1 MVLLTAIILGFILD
15 FIFGDP
21 RWLPHPICF
30 IGKLISITEKAVRR
44 FCGEKPEG
52 LLMGGFVMVVIVLT
66 VTFAVPYFILTL
78 AEMYSPVLA
87 FAVETFMFYQ
97 IFAMRSL
104 KEASLQV
111 YDALKSGDLQ
121 EARKKLSWIVGRDTA
136 ELTDEEVAKA
146 AVETVAENTSDG
158 VIAPLFFMFI
168 GGAPLAFL
176 YKAINTMDS
185 MVGYKNDKYLY
196 FGRCAAKLDDVA
208 NFIPARI
215 SGLLMVAAAYFL
227 NMDASGSWRIFK
239 RDRRHHLSPNS
250 AMTESALADLHFDVQ
265 QIPLADDSVDVI
277 LCNHLLE
284 HVADDRRALHE
295 LYRILKPGGWG
306 ILLSPVEPDYEQT
319 YEDDS
324 ITDPEERTRIF
335 GQYDHRRI
343 YGADYTDR
351 LREAGFEAA
360 DIDYAAT
367 FSEAERRL
375 YALPKDHIYVV
386 YKH

>member
-250 AMTESALADLHFDVQ
+250 AMTESAPAGALGIKLGGGHFYFGKWVPKDTIGDEVKKTDAED
-265 QIPLADDSVDVI
+265 IVKMNGLMYMTCI
-277 LCNHLLE
+277 LS
-284 HVADDRRALHE
+284 
-295 LYRILKPGGWG
+295 IL
-306 ILLSPVEPDYEQT
+306 
-319 YEDDS
+319 
-324 ITDPEERTRIF
+324 
-335 GQYDHRRI
+335 
-343 YGADYTDR
+343 
-351 LREAGFEAA
+351 
-360 DIDYAAT
+360 T
-367 FSEAERRL
+367 FSL
-375 YALPKDHIYVV
+375 V
-386 YKH
+386 YLIKIFIIGE

>member
-52 LLMGGFVMVVIVLT
+52 LLMGGFVLVVIVLT

-250 AMTESALADLHFDVQ
+250 AMTESAAAGALGIKLGGGNFYFGKWVPKDTIGDEVKKTDAEDIVKMNGLMYMTC
-265 QIPLADDSVDVI
+265 I
-277 LCNHLLE
+277 LS
-284 HVADDRRALHE
+284 
-295 LYRILKPGGWG
+295 IL
-306 ILLSPVEPDYEQT
+306 
-319 YEDDS
+319 
-324 ITDPEERTRIF
+324 
-335 GQYDHRRI
+335 
-343 YGADYTDR
+343 
-351 LREAGFEAA
+351 
-360 DIDYAAT
+360 T
-367 FSEAERRL
+367 FSL
-375 YALPKDHIYVV
+375 V
-386 YKH
+386 YLIKIFIIGE

>member
-52 LLMGGFVMVVIVLT
+52 LLMGGFVLVVIVLT

-87 FAVETFMFYQ
+87 FAVETF
-97 IFAMRSL
+97 
-104 KEASLQV
+104 
-111 YDALKSGDLQ
+111 
-121 EARKKLSWIVGRDTA
+121 
-136 ELTDEEVAKA
+136 TDEEVAKA

-250 AMTESALADLHFDVQ
+250 AMTESAAAGALGIKLGGGHFYFGKWVPKDTIGDEVKKTDAED
-265 QIPLADDSVDVI
+265 IVKMNGLMYMTCI
-277 LCNHLLE
+277 LS
-284 HVADDRRALHE
+284 
-295 LYRILKPGGWG
+295 IL
-306 ILLSPVEPDYEQT
+306 
-319 YEDDS
+319 
-324 ITDPEERTRIF
+324 
-335 GQYDHRRI
+335 
-343 YGADYTDR
+343 
-351 LREAGFEAA
+351 
-360 DIDYAAT
+360 T
-367 FSEAERRL
+367 FSL
-375 YALPKDHIYVV
+375 V
-386 YKH
+386 YLIKIFIIGE

>member
-1 MVLLTAIILGFILD
+1 M
-15 FIFGDP
+15 
-21 RWLPHPICF
+21 
-30 IGKLISITEKAVRR
+30 RR

-52 LLMGGFVMVVIVLT
+52 LLMGGFVLVVIVLT

-250 AMTESALADLHFDVQ
+250 AMT
-265 QIPLADDSVDVI
+265 VI
-277 LCNHLLE
+277 
-284 HVADDRRALHE
+284 
-295 LYRILKPGGWG
+295 GGSRCAW
-306 ILLSPVEPDYEQT
+306 
-319 YEDDS
+319 
-324 ITDPEERTRIF
+324 
-335 GQYDHRRI
+335 H
-343 YGADYTDR
+343 
-351 LREAGFEAA
+351 
-360 DIDYAAT
+360 
-367 FSEAERRL
+367 
-375 YALPKDHIYVV
+375 
-386 YKH
+386 

>member
-52 LLMGGFVMVVIVLT
+52 LLMGGFVLVVIVLT

-250 AMTESALADLHFDVQ
+250 AMTESAAAGALGIKLGDGHFYFGKWVPKDTIGDEVKKTDAED
-265 QIPLADDSVDVI
+265 IVKMNGLMYMTCI
-277 LCNHLLE
+277 LS
-284 HVADDRRALHE
+284 
-295 LYRILKPGGWG
+295 IL
-306 ILLSPVEPDYEQT
+306 
-319 YEDDS
+319 
-324 ITDPEERTRIF
+324 
-335 GQYDHRRI
+335 
-343 YGADYTDR
+343 
-351 LREAGFEAA
+351 
-360 DIDYAAT
+360 T
-367 FSEAERRL
+367 FSS
-375 YALPKDHIYVV
+375 V
-386 YKH
+386 YLIKIFIIGE

>member
-44 FCGEKPEG
+44 FCGEKSEG
-52 LLMGGFVMVVIVLT
+52 LLMGGFVLVVIVLT

-196 FGRCAAKLDDVA
+196 FGRCAAKLDDAA

-250 AMTESALADLHFDVQ
+250 AMTESAAAGALGIKLGGGLFYFGKWVPKDTIGDEVKKTDAEDIIKMNGLMYMTC
-265 QIPLADDSVDVI
+265 I
-277 LCNHLLE
+277 LS
-284 HVADDRRALHE
+284 
-295 LYRILKPGGWG
+295 IL
-306 ILLSPVEPDYEQT
+306 
-319 YEDDS
+319 
-324 ITDPEERTRIF
+324 
-335 GQYDHRRI
+335 
-343 YGADYTDR
+343 
-351 LREAGFEAA
+351 
-360 DIDYAAT
+360 T
-367 FSEAERRL
+367 FSLVFLIKIFIIGE
-375 YALPKDHIYVV
+375 
-386 YKH
+386 

>member
-52 LLMGGFVMVVIVLT
+52 LLMGGFVLVVIVLT

-250 AMTESALADLHFDVQ
+250 AMTESAAAGALGITLGGGHFYFGKWVPKDTIGDEVKKTDAED
-265 QIPLADDSVDVI
+265 IVKMNGLMYMTCI
-277 LCNHLLE
+277 LS
-284 HVADDRRALHE
+284 
-295 LYRILKPGGWG
+295 IL
-306 ILLSPVEPDYEQT
+306 
-319 YEDDS
+319 
-324 ITDPEERTRIF
+324 
-335 GQYDHRRI
+335 
-343 YGADYTDR
+343 
-351 LREAGFEAA
+351 
-360 DIDYAAT
+360 T
-367 FSEAERRL
+367 FSL
-375 YALPKDHIYVV
+375 V
-386 YKH
+386 YLIKIFIIGE

>member
-52 LLMGGFVMVVIVLT
+52 LLMGGFVLVVIVLT

-78 AEMYSPVLA
+78 TEMYSPVLA

-111 YDALKSGDLQ
+111 YEALKSGDLQ

-196 FGRCAAKLDDVA
+196 FGRCAAKLDDIA

-250 AMTESALADLHFDVQ
+250 AMTESVRLVFNLAAGIFILANGCLK
-265 QIPLADDSVDVI
+265 IPLAT
-277 LCNHLLE
+277 
-284 HVADDRRALHE
+284 
-295 LYRILKPGGWG
+295 K
-306 ILLSPVEPDYEQT
+306 
-319 YEDDS
+319 
-324 ITDPEERTRIF
+324 
-335 GQYDHRRI
+335 
-343 YGADYTDR
+343 
-351 LREAGFEAA
+351 
-360 DIDYAAT
+360 
-367 FSEAERRL
+367 
-375 YALPKDHIYVV
+375 
-386 YKH
+386 

>member
-30 IGKLISITEKAVRR
+30 IGKLISVTEKAVRR

-52 LLMGGFVMVVIVLT
+52 LLMGGFVLVVIVLT

-111 YDALKSGDLQ
+111 YEALKSGDLQ

-196 FGRCAAKLDDVA
+196 FGRCAAKLDDAA

-250 AMTESALADLHFDVQ
+250 AMTESAAAGALGIKLAGGHFYFGKWVPKDTIGEEVKKTDAED
-265 QIPLADDSVDVI
+265 IVKMNGLMYMTCI
-277 LCNHLLE
+277 LS
-284 HVADDRRALHE
+284 
-295 LYRILKPGGWG
+295 IL
-306 ILLSPVEPDYEQT
+306 
-319 YEDDS
+319 
-324 ITDPEERTRIF
+324 
-335 GQYDHRRI
+335 
-343 YGADYTDR
+343 
-351 LREAGFEAA
+351 
-360 DIDYAAT
+360 T
-367 FSEAERRL
+367 FSL
-375 YALPKDHIYVV
+375 V
-386 YKH
+386 YLIKIFIIGE

>member
-52 LLMGGFVMVVIVLT
+52 LLMGGFVLVVIVLT

-87 FAVETFMFYQ
+87 FVIETFMFYQ

-250 AMTESALADLHFDVQ
+250 AMTESAAAGALGIKLGSGHFYFGKWVPKDTIGDEVKKTDAED
-265 QIPLADDSVDVI
+265 IVKMNGLMYMTCI
-277 LCNHLLE
+277 LS
-284 HVADDRRALHE
+284 
-295 LYRILKPGGWG
+295 IL
-306 ILLSPVEPDYEQT
+306 
-319 YEDDS
+319 
-324 ITDPEERTRIF
+324 
-335 GQYDHRRI
+335 
-343 YGADYTDR
+343 
-351 LREAGFEAA
+351 
-360 DIDYAAT
+360 T
-367 FSEAERRL
+367 FSL
-375 YALPKDHIYVV
+375 V
-386 YKH
+386 YLIKIFIIGE

>member
-21 RWLPHPICF
+21 RWLLHPICF

-111 YDALKSGDLQ
+111 YEALKSGDLQ

-196 FGRCAAKLDDVA
+196 FGRAAAKFDDVV
-208 NFIPARI
+208 NYIPARLSAI
-215 SGLLMVAAAYFL
+215 LMIGAAGCCG
-227 NMDASGSWRIFK
+227 MDAANGWRIYK
-239 RDRRHHLSPNS
+239 RDRYNHSSPNS
-250 AMTESALADLHFDVQ
+250 AHTEAVTAG
-265 QIPLADDSVDVI
+265 
-277 LCNHLLE
+277 
-284 HVADDRRALHE
+284 ALHIQLAGNAFYFGK
-295 LYRILKPGGWG
+295 LYEKPTLGDPDR
-306 ILLSPVEPDYEQT
+306 PVE
-319 YEDDS
+319 YED
-324 ITDPEERTRIF
+324 IARANRLLYGTAILALLVF
-335 GQYDHRRI
+335 GLVK
-343 YGADYTDR
+343 G
-351 LREAGFEAA
+351 
-360 DIDYAAT
+360 
-367 FSEAERRL
+367 
-375 YALPKDHIYVV
+375 VV
-386 YKH
+386 LWLV

>member
-52 LLMGGFVMVVIVLT
+52 LLMGGFVLVVIVLT
-66 VTFAVPYFILTL
+66 VAFAVPYFILTL

-111 YDALKSGDLQ
+111 YDALKSCDLQ

-250 AMTESALADLHFDVQ
+250 AMTESPVRWALNLAAGIFTLANGCLK
-265 QIPLADDSVDVI
+265 IPLAT
-277 LCNHLLE
+277 
-284 HVADDRRALHE
+284 
-295 LYRILKPGGWG
+295 K
-306 ILLSPVEPDYEQT
+306 
-319 YEDDS
+319 
-324 ITDPEERTRIF
+324 
-335 GQYDHRRI
+335 
-343 YGADYTDR
+343 
-351 LREAGFEAA
+351 
-360 DIDYAAT
+360 
-367 FSEAERRL
+367 
-375 YALPKDHIYVV
+375 
-386 YKH
+386 

>member
-52 LLMGGFVMVVIVLT
+52 LLMGGFVLVVIVLT

-87 FAVETFMFYQ
+87 FAIETFMFYQ

-250 AMTESALADLHFDVQ
+250 AMTESAAAGALGIKLGCGHFYFGKWVPKDTIGDEVKKTDAED
-265 QIPLADDSVDVI
+265 IVKMNGLMYMTCI
-277 LCNHLLE
+277 LS
-284 HVADDRRALHE
+284 
-295 LYRILKPGGWG
+295 IL
-306 ILLSPVEPDYEQT
+306 
-319 YEDDS
+319 
-324 ITDPEERTRIF
+324 
-335 GQYDHRRI
+335 
-343 YGADYTDR
+343 
-351 LREAGFEAA
+351 
-360 DIDYAAT
+360 T
-367 FSEAERRL
+367 FSL
-375 YALPKDHIYVV
+375 V
-386 YKH
+386 YLIKIFIIGE

>member
-52 LLMGGFVMVVIVLT
+52 LLMGGFVLVVIVLT

-196 FGRCAAKLDDVA
+196 FGRCAAKLDDIA

-250 AMTESALADLHFDVQ
+250 AMTESAATGALGIKLGGGHFYFGKWVPKDTIGDEVKKTDAED
-265 QIPLADDSVDVI
+265 IVKMNGLMYMTCI
-277 LCNHLLE
+277 LS
-284 HVADDRRALHE
+284 
-295 LYRILKPGGWG
+295 IL
-306 ILLSPVEPDYEQT
+306 
-319 YEDDS
+319 
-324 ITDPEERTRIF
+324 
-335 GQYDHRRI
+335 
-343 YGADYTDR
+343 
-351 LREAGFEAA
+351 
-360 DIDYAAT
+360 T
-367 FSEAERRL
+367 FSL
-375 YALPKDHIYVV
+375 V
-386 YKH
+386 YLIKIFIIGE

>member
-52 LLMGGFVMVVIVLT
+52 LLMGGFVLVVIVLT
-66 VTFAVPYFILTL
+66 VAFAVPYFILTL

-250 AMTESALADLHFDVQ
+250 AMTESAAAGALGIKLGSGHFYFGKWVPKDTIGDEVKKTDAED
-265 QIPLADDSVDVI
+265 IVKMNGLMYMTCI
-277 LCNHLLE
+277 LS
-284 HVADDRRALHE
+284 
-295 LYRILKPGGWG
+295 IL
-306 ILLSPVEPDYEQT
+306 
-319 YEDDS
+319 
-324 ITDPEERTRIF
+324 
-335 GQYDHRRI
+335 
-343 YGADYTDR
+343 
-351 LREAGFEAA
+351 
-360 DIDYAAT
+360 T
-367 FSEAERRL
+367 FSL
-375 YALPKDHIYVV
+375 V
-386 YKH
+386 YLIKIFIIGE